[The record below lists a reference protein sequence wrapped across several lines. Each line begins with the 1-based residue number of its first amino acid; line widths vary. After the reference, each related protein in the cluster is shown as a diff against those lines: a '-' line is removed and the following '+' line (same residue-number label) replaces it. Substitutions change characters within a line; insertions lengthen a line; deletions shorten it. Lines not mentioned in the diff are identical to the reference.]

1 MAGKSR
7 KEQIQELLELDPN
20 DSFLRYGLAME
31 QASEGDDTE
40 AARTLAGL
48 IAVDANYV
56 PAYVQAGRAL
66 IRLGDDDRARE
77 VLKVGIA
84 TATRQGDDHAAGE
97 MAGFLA
103 EIQEG

>member
-7 KEQIQELLELDPN
+7 KDQIQELLELDPD

-31 QASEGDDTE
+31 QASEGNDAE
-40 AARTLAGL
+40 AVRTLAAL
-48 IAVDANYV
+48 IDLDANYV

-66 IRLGDDDRARE
+66 IRLGDDDRAKE
-77 VLKVGIA
+77 VLKRGIA

-103 EIQEG
+103 EID

>member
-20 DSFLRYGLAME
+20 DSFLRYGLGME
-31 QASEGDDTE
+31 QASEGDDT
-40 AARTLAGL
+40 AAVQTLTAL
-48 IAVDANYV
+48 IALDANYV
-56 PAYVQAGRAL
+56 PAYVQAGRAM
-66 IRLGDDDRARE
+66 IRLGDDDEARE
-77 VLKVGIA
+77 VLKKGIA

-103 EIQEG
+103 EIG

>member
-7 KEQIQELLELDPN
+7 KDQIQELLDLDPN

-31 QASEGDDTE
+31 QASEGNDTE
-40 AARTLAGL
+40 AARTLAAL
-48 IAVDANYV
+48 IDLDTNYV

-66 IRLGDDDRARE
+66 IRLGDDDKARE
-77 VLKVGIA
+77 VLKAGIT

-103 EIQEG
+103 EIG

>member
-7 KEQIQELLELDPN
+7 KDQIQELLELDPN

-31 QASEGDDTE
+31 QASEGDDAT
-40 AARTLAGL
+40 AAKTLAAL
-48 IAVDANYV
+48 IAIDANYV

-66 IRLGDDDRARE
+66 IRLGDDDAARD
-77 VLKVGIA
+77 VLKKGIA